1 MSIFE
6 TDVVDEPERETDEIE
21 RLERYKTIVNAG
33 QATLRALMTLSGGA
47 TLAFL
52 AFIGHLLEKG
62 TPQTAN
68 VHVLLGALP
77 YLIFATFYAVL
88 GYGLIFLSNCASY
101 IRWHRTSN
109 VMFGATILSGVASIG
124 CFLVASVRAVN
135 AFEILTQSRTAML
148 YF

>member
-6 TDVVDEPERETDEIE
+6 TDAGDEPQQEPNEIE
-21 RLERYKTIVNAG
+21 KLERYKTIVNAG
-33 QATLRALMTLSGGA
+33 QSTLRALMTLSGGA

-68 VHVLLGALP
+68 VQVLLGALP
-77 YLIFATFYAVL
+77 YLIFATFFAVL
-88 GYGLIFLSNCASY
+88 GYGLIFLSNCSSF
-101 IRWHRTSN
+101 IGWHRTSN
-109 VMFGATILSGVASIG
+109 VMFFATILSGIASIG
-124 CFLVASVRAVN
+124 CFLAASLRAVH
-135 AFEILTQSRTAML
+135 AFDVLLQSRTAML

>member
-6 TDVVDEPERETDEIE
+6 TDVIDEPDREADEIE
-21 RLERYKTIVNAG
+21 KLERYKTIVNAG
-33 QATLRALMTLSGGA
+33 QSTLRALMTLSGGA

-77 YLIFATFYAVL
+77 YLIFATFFAVL
-88 GYGLIFLSNCASY
+88 GYGLIFLSNCTNY
-101 IRWHRTSN
+101 IGWHRTSN
-109 VMFGATILSGVASIG
+109 VMFGATILSGAASIT
-124 CFLVASVRAVN
+124 CFLIASLRAVN
-135 AFEILTQSRTAML
+135 AFEVLTQSRTAML